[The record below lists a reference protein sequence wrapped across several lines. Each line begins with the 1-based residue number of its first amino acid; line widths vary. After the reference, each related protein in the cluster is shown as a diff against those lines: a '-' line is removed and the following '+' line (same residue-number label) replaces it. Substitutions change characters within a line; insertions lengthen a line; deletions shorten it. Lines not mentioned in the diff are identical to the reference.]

1 MDKIKLFDHQLGFP
15 CRLLLGLIMTDVST
29 SSSTSLDAPHPVLDA
44 THPLTAEELEPGLL
58 YAVLT
63 YRGELASWNWAFFV
77 PNPAVGP
84 IGTSGTIFHVV
95 DTDSIGLWKFEI
107 EHKRDVISSPHVVAI
122 LRLADVGFLGGYE
135 DVVGKDSLL
144 PMFLTVKIPAQASAE
159 FSSRT
164 WFLEAICV
172 LHDCGVVQCDDAW
185 LLERE
190 IRRCA
195 FTAMDRYLENKGRVF
210 VFLSYLFAADFWVL
224 RDQAGLP
231 TRLNTVRDLWYA
243 IRCCN
248 RAR

>member
-1 MDKIKLFDHQLGFP
+1 MPDSPEIP
-15 CRLLLGLIMTDVST
+15 
-29 SSSTSLDAPHPVLDA
+29 DA

-77 PNPAVGP
+77 PNPTVSP

-95 DTDSIGLWKFEI
+95 DNDSVGLWKFEV
-107 EHKRDVISSPHVVAI
+107 ETRDVISSPLVVAI
-122 LRLADVGFLGGYE
+122 LRLANVGFLGGYE
-135 DVVGKDSLL
+135 DIVGKDSLL
-144 PMFLTVKIPAQASAE
+144 PMFRTVAIPTQASTE

-164 WFLEAICV
+164 WFLDAICV

-195 FTAMDRYLENKGRVF
+195 FTAMDKYLENKGI
-210 VFLSYLFAADFWVL
+210 LLDLFRPLYPWL
-224 RDQAGLP
+224 RIKAP
-231 TRLNTVRDLWYA
+231 
-243 IRCCN
+243 
-248 RAR
+248 